1 MVSKEKTT
9 IENKSGGKMSSE
21 KFKKLGEKYWEYLM
35 QENPVWAT
43 WLGDNRY
50 NDKLGEMGPASRQRH
65 KAKEETFLK
74 ELQTIERHT
83 LSKKEK
89 ISYRILEQKLK
100 ETLEGY
106 THPDWEWDIK
116 QLFGPHIRLMDL
128 LEIHPL
134 KTKKN
139 YDDLLSRYE
148 KMPKLF
154 DEYMGDLKEGLKS
167 GRVTPK
173 VAYDRVLEQLKSF
186 TALSILENPFSRPL
200 KQFPKTISS
209 PEQKKFLDQFEKAI
223 REKVVPAYQKFY
235 DFLQTEYKGK
245 ARNEVGV
252 SAIPGGRE
260 YYNYQARVMTTTH
273 LTPEALHQMGLDEL
287 QKNQEEMKEIASR
300 LGHTGDLKS
309 FQEKIKADPSNYFK
323 DAKELIQFHKDAL
336 NRMEKALPDY
346 FGTLPKIPFEIKE
359 IDALKAVSSP
369 AAYYYPPT
377 EDGSR
382 GGIFWMNTLKPTVW
396 ARYSM
401 ETLAFHEAI
410 PGHHLQIAL
419 ATEQKELPKFQ
430 RHMGFTAYIEGW
442 AHYTERLADDMG
454 LYSTELDRFGMLM
467 DQAWRAIRL
476 VVDTGVHMLGWSR
489 ERALKFMAQTRTAN
503 EMEMNNEI
511 DRYIVWP
518 GQALAYKVGQCKF
531 SDLRASAKEKMG
543 NAFDLKKFH
552 DTVLLTGP
560 LPLTILEEVTH
571 DWMDGKS

>member
-167 GRVTPK
+167 GRVK
-173 VAYDRVLEQLKSF
+173 
-186 TALSILENPFSRPL
+186 I
-200 KQFPKTISS
+200 
-209 PEQKKFLDQFEKAI
+209 
-223 REKVVPAYQKFY
+223 
-235 DFLQTEYKGK
+235 
-245 ARNEVGV
+245 
-252 SAIPGGRE
+252 GR
-260 YYNYQARVMTTTH
+260 
-273 LTPEALHQMGLDEL
+273 
-287 QKNQEEMKEIASR
+287 ASC
-300 LGHTGDLKS
+300 
-309 FQEKIKADPSNYFK
+309 
-323 DAKELIQFHKDAL
+323 
-336 NRMEKALPDY
+336 
-346 FGTLPKIPFEIKE
+346 
-359 IDALKAVSSP
+359 
-369 AAYYYPPT
+369 
-377 EDGSR
+377 
-382 GGIFWMNTLKPTVW
+382 
-396 ARYSM
+396 
-401 ETLAFHEAI
+401 
-410 PGHHLQIAL
+410 
-419 ATEQKELPKFQ
+419 
-430 RHMGFTAYIEGW
+430 
-442 AHYTERLADDMG
+442 
-454 LYSTELDRFGMLM
+454 
-467 DQAWRAIRL
+467 
-476 VVDTGVHMLGWSR
+476 R
-489 ERALKFMAQTRTAN
+489 ER
-503 EMEMNNEI
+503 
-511 DRYIVWP
+511 V
-518 GQALAYKVGQCKF
+518 
-531 SDLRASAKEKMG
+531 
-543 NAFDLKKFH
+543 
-552 DTVLLTGP
+552 
-560 LPLTILEEVTH
+560 
-571 DWMDGKS
+571 